1 MPVTIPDHLVER
13 YRIFEAL
20 PDICFQVQLYDWLRV
35 HQPRVV
41 VETGINTAVGSI
53 WILRALELGPNHVGR
68 LYSVEHRPQ
77 HYFSHEQWTTFI
89 GPSHEKLLDV
99 YRKSGRW
106 QFFIHD
112 SDHEVGCTTFEY
124 ELAWRLTDAGG
135 HIASDDI
142 GWGTP
147 PHFAWQAFCKRYNL
161 KPIVLGSIEIVQK
174 PATAE
179 RPIVGDNAWL
189 LKQHRAAAELAN
201 AACKEYGVEPYL
213 ALK

>member
-1 MPVTIPDHLVER
+1 MNIPDHMEDR
-13 YRIFEAL
+13 WRIFEAL
-20 PDICFQVQLYDWLRV
+20 PDIQFAVQLFDWLKT

-41 VETGINTAVGSI
+41 VETGISI
-53 WILRALELGPNHVGR
+53 GVSSMWILRALEQGPNRVGR
-68 LYSVEHRPQ
+68 LYSVEHQPQ
-77 HYFSHEQWTTFI
+77 HKFSHEQWLTFI

-135 HIASDDI
+135 YIASDDI
-142 GWGTP
+142 GWGVP
-147 PHFAWQAFCKRYNL
+147 PHLAWQKFCKKYAL
-161 KPIVLGSIEIVQK
+161 KPFVLGSLEIAHK
-174 PATAE
+174 PQNSE
-179 RPIVGDNAWL
+179 RPVVGDNAWL

-201 AACKEYGVEPYL
+201 AACKEYGVEDYIKL
-213 ALK
+213 